1 MTNQEG
7 AEKTTT
13 EVARAPR
20 RDLFG
25 FGDMRDEMDRLW
37 EAVTSRRGRPFQYLN
52 RFQQIPAVDVFEKE
66 GLLHVRAELPGLTDK
81 DIEIEV
87 VDDGLVISG
96 EKKEEKEVKEE
107 NYYRSERSYGKFTR
121 RIGLPGTAD
130 AGKATAQFKEG
141 ILEIDMPLTNG
152 HGKRKIEIKTQ

>member
-1 MTNQEG
+1 MTNQETG
-7 AEKTTT
+7 EKTR
-13 EVARAPR
+13 EVAPAPR

-25 FGDMRDEMDRLW
+25 FGDMREEMDRLW
-37 EAVTSRRGRPFQYLN
+37 EAVAGRRGRPFPYLT

-66 GLLHVRAELPGLTDK
+66 GQLHVRAELPGLTEK
-81 DIEIEV
+81 DINIEI

-121 RIGLPGTAD
+121 RIALPRTAD
-130 AGKATAQFKEG
+130 SGKAAAQFKDG
-141 ILEIDMPLTNG
+141 VLQIDMPLTNG
-152 HGKRKIEIKTQ
+152 HATRKIEVKSP